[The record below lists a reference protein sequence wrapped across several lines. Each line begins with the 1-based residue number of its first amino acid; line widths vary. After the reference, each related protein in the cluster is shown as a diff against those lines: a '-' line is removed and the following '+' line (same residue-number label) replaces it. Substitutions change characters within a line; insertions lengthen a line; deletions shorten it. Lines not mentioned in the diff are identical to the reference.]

1 MSHPSRRCGRER
13 LLRTIQIGV
22 RSIESLRSWFVEN
35 RLEACLTR
43 KKQERPSIPR
53 MFDGEKKTML
63 IAVAC
68 SPAPKDRARWTRNLL
83 DDPTGVEKKRVEAVV
98 HTVGAR
104 RRIRLRDVERAGGLH
119 SALRFVATGGL
130 SGSEEQADGGRN
142 L

>member
-1 MSHPSRRCGRER
+1 MSHPSHRCGRER

-22 RSIESLRSWFVEN
+22 RSIESLRFWFVEN

-83 DDPTGVEKKRVEAVV
+83 ADRVVELRILESCSPATIQRVLRKNELKRWCIPSEQDA
-98 HTVGAR
+98 
-104 RRIRLRDVERAGGLH
+104 E
-119 SALRFVATGGL
+119 FVCAMWNVLEVYTRPYD
-130 SGSEEQADGGRN
+130 S
-142 L
+142 